1 MTQQEELAALRSL
14 VEEQKKELGKKD
26 RIIKEKDERIEQL
39 DKRVRQ
45 LDIQVDNMI
54 QALLHTRKKMFG
66 PSTEA
71 KGQIEGQ
78 LSLFDFVQTLAKDLE
93 LEQKKITVKPYIRTP
108 RQPGGRA
115 EMLSSLS
122 QEIEGYIIPPDDR
135 CSVWR

>member
-26 RIIKEKDERIEQL
+26 RIIKEKDDQIEQL

-54 QALLHTRKKMFG
+54 QALLHTCKKMFG
-66 PSTEA
+66 SSTEA

-78 LSLFDFVQTLAKDLE
+78 LSLFGSVQTLAKDLG

-108 RQPGGRA
+108 RQPGVRA

-122 QEIEGYIIPPDDR
+122 QEIEEYMIPPDDQ